1 MKKRKELKNNMDNNT
16 HRRSF
21 DMKIVYVVLGF
32 VAMIIGS
39 IGIVLPVLPTTPFL
53 LVAAICFAKGSKK
66 LDSWFKKTKLYKNHL
81 EDFVNNREMK
91 MNTKVYILAFA
102 SILLLGAFFS
112 MNNIYG
118 RMTILALIAF
128 KYYYFIFK
136 VKTIR
141 A

>member
-1 MKKRKELKNNMDNNT
+1 
-16 HRRSF
+16 
-21 DMKIVYVVLGF
+21 MKIVYIVLGF
-32 VAMIIGS
+32 IAMVIGS

-53 LVAAICFAKGSKK
+53 LVAAVCFAKGSKK
-66 LDSWFKKTKLYKNHL
+66 LDAWFKGTKIYKNHL

-91 MNTKVYILAFA
+91 INTKVYILAFA
-102 SILLLGAFFS
+102 SILLIGAFFS

-136 VKTIR
+136 VKTVR

>member
-1 MKKRKELKNNMDNNT
+1 
-16 HRRSF
+16 
-21 DMKIVYVVLGF
+21 MKIVYIVLGF
-32 VAMIIGS
+32 IAMIIGS

-53 LVAAICFAKGSKK
+53 LVAAVCFAKGSKK
-66 LDSWFKKTKLYKNHL
+66 LDAWFKKTKLYKNHL

-102 SILLLGAFFS
+102 SILLLLAFFS
-112 MNNIYG
+112 MDNIYG

-141 A
+141 E